1 MKRYRVIRH
10 DLDTRSHILQPGYA
24 DNLPLEAREDWQ
36 QQVNQLANAVAAE
49 FGMAQIEQKFQNF
62 ADLGSKPLS
71 LVSFHNVFL
80 HQARQAFIQ
89 GNYYPSLTGIC
100 ALGERVLN
108 HLVLLFRD
116 EFKLT
121 PQYKKVYGKD
131 SFDNWG
137 LAIDTLE
144 GWDILLPQTAAVF
157 REFKSTRNC
166 AIHFR
171 PDLDQECRGP
181 ALKALHE
188 FNQIISLQFASFGKL
203 PWYLTQIRGASYV
216 RKDFENRP
224 FVKRVIL
231 PNCELLGHK
240 ARLEY
245 MNPGWRT
252 IDEDD
257 YPDVEISDEDFAQLV
272 DPR

>member
-1 MKRYRVIRH
+1 MKRYLVLHRDF
-10 DLDTRSHILQPGYA
+10 DLRACILEPGYA
-24 DNLPLEAREDWQ
+24 DQMAPEAKAAWQ
-36 QQVNQLANAVAAE
+36 QQVSDLAASLASEHGMENLQL
-49 FGMAQIEQKFQNF
+49 KFQNL
-62 ADLGSKPLS
+62 ADLGAKPLS
-71 LVSFHNVFL
+71 LVSFHNVFFNE
-80 HQARQAFIQ
+80 ARQAFIQ
-89 GNYYPSLTGIC
+89 GCYYPSLTGIC

-116 EFKLT
+116 QFKLT

-144 GWDILLPQTAAVF
+144 TWGILRPETAAVF
-157 REFKSTRNC
+157 REFKATRNC

-188 FNQIISLQFASFGKL
+188 FNKIIELQFASFGKL
-203 PWYLTQIRGASYV
+203 PWYLTEIRGSSYI
-216 RKDFENRP
+216 RKAFELHP
-224 FVKRVIL
+224 FVKGVVL
-231 PNCELLGHK
+231 PNCALVGPK
-240 ARLEY
+240 ATLEF
-245 MNPGWRT
+245 MNPGWRA
-252 IDEDD
+252 IDDND
-257 YPDVEISDEDFAQLV
+257 YPDIEISDADFAQFV

>member
-24 DNLPLEAREDWQ
+24 DNLPPEAKEAWQ
-36 QQVNQLANAVAAE
+36 QEVNELANVVATE
-49 FGMAQIEQKFQNF
+49 FGITAIQQKFQNF

-71 LVSFHNVFL
+71 LVSFHNIFL
-80 HQARQAFIQ
+80 NQARKSFVQ

-116 EFKLT
+116 DFKHT
-121 PQYKKVYGKD
+121 PQYRKVYGKD
-131 SFDNWG
+131 SFDNWY

-144 GWDILLPQTAAVF
+144 EWKILLPQTAAVF
-157 REFKSTRNC
+157 REFKNTRNC

-203 PWYLTQIRGASYV
+203 PWYLTQIRGASYI
-216 RKDFENRP
+216 RKTFENDP

-231 PNCELLGHK
+231 PNCELLGPK
-240 ARLEY
+240 NTLEY
-245 MNPGWRT
+245 MNPGWRA
-252 IDEDD
+252 IDDND
-257 YPDVEISDEDFAQLV
+257 YPDIEISDEEFAQLV

>member
-10 DLDTRSHILQPGYA
+10 DLDTRSQILQPGYA
-24 DNLPLEAREDWQ
+24 DNLQPDARDAWQ
-36 QQVNQLANAVAAE
+36 QQVNELAAAVAAE
-49 FGMAQIEQKFQNF
+49 FGPAELQRKFQNF

-71 LVSFHNVFL
+71 LVAFHNVFL

-89 GNYYPSLTGIC
+89 GSYYPALTGIC

-108 HLVLLFRD
+108 HLVLVFRD
-116 EFKLT
+116 DFKLT
-121 PQYKKVYGKD
+121 PQYKKVYAKD

-144 GWDILLPQTAAVF
+144 AWNILLPETAAVF
-157 REFKSTRNC
+157 REFKNTRNS

-171 PDLDQECRGP
+171 PDLDQECRAP

-203 PWYLTQIRGASYV
+203 PWYLTEIRGASYI
-216 RKDFENRP
+216 RKAFESHP
-224 FVKRVIL
+224 FVKRIVL
-231 PNCELLGHK
+231 PNCELLGSK

-245 MNPGWRT
+245 LNPGWRA
-252 IDEDD
+252 IDDDD
-257 YPDVEISDEDFAQLV
+257 YPDVEISDDEFAYLV